1 MQRTQFTF
9 YASYYNAVKQLN
21 RKDQSAVL
29 MAICSYA
36 LEEQEPSLTGTA
48 RAIFELIKP
57 TLDASRKKAAAGQAR
72 RQNKEE
78 AKAKQSESKMET
90 EREQNES
97 KTETETEQTANE
109 NKKEKEYKKE
119 YEIEIENECL
129 KEKLIKRKSP
139 DGLTRSRFKKPTV
152 AEVVAYCKERNNG
165 IDGEMFVDYYE
176 ANGWHVGKQPMKDWK
191 AAVRTW
197 ERRGKAD
204 GSTAK
209 NHGEPENAARD
220 WGISY
225 DIGGAES

>member
-36 LEEQEPSLTGTA
+36 LEERDTSLTGTA
-48 RAIFELIKP
+48 KAIFELIKP

-72 RQNKEE
+72 RQNREE
-78 AKAKQSESKMET
+78 AKAKQSESKTET

-119 YEIEIENECL
+119 YEIENECL
-129 KEKLIKRKSP
+129 KENIKRKSP
-139 DGLTRSRFKKPTV
+139 NGLTRSHFKKPTV
-152 AEVVAYCKERNNG
+152 EEAAAYCKERNNG
-165 IDGEMFVDYYE
+165 VDAEMFVDYYE

-204 GSTAK
+204 GSAAK
-209 NHGEPENAARD
+209 NHGKPENAARD